1 MTAPALRSASF
12 LAASSGSAAKSG
24 SSDSST
30 GVTGVRTVKFTPAAV
45 SKLAAARAVGS
56 ENHLESWAPGGG
68 LLGHGLAHF
77 SAATFAATSSLS

>member
-30 GVTGVRTVKFTPAAV
+30 GVAGVRTVNFTPAAFR
-45 SKLAAARAVGS
+45 SSRRR
-56 ENHLESWAPGGG
+56 G
-68 LLGHGLAHF
+68 LLEARITSKAGAWGAAS
-77 SAATFAATSSLS
+77 SATAWRNSASATAFATSC